1 MSRIGKTPIP
11 IPAGVTAKIE
21 GQTVVAKGPKGELS
35 VSIHPEMK
43 LKLEDGTI
51 SVERPSNAKMHRSLH
66 GLSRTLVANVIDG
79 VTKGFEKKLEIIGV
93 GYRAELKG
101 KNLMLTIGFSH
112 PILFAP
118 PEEIKITTEGN
129 NIVVV
134 QGIHKELVGQVAA
147 KLRSLKPPEPYKG
160 KGIRYL
166 GEFVRKKAGKT
177 AA

>member
-21 GQTVVAKGPKGELS
+21 GQTVFAKGPKGELS
-35 VSIHPEMK
+35 VCIHPEMK
-43 LKLEDGTI
+43 LKLEDGKI
-51 SVERPSNAKMHRSLH
+51 SVERPSDNKMHRSLH

-79 VTKGFEKKLEIIGV
+79 VTKGFETKLEIIGV

-112 PILFAP
+112 PILFTP
-118 PEEIKITTEGN
+118 PEEIKVTTEGN

-134 QGIHKELVGQVAA
+134 QGINKELVGQVAA

>member
-1 MSRIGKTPIP
+1 VSRIGKTPIP

-21 GQTVVAKGPKGELS
+21 GQTVFAKGPKGELS
-35 VSIHPEMK
+35 VCIHPEMK
-43 LKLEDGTI
+43 LKLEDGKI

-112 PILFAP
+112 PILFTP

>member
-21 GQTVVAKGPKGELS
+21 GQTVFAKGPKGELS
-35 VSIHPEMK
+35 VCIHPEMK
-43 LKLEDGTI
+43 LKLEDGMI

-101 KNLMLTIGFSH
+101 KSLMLTIGFSH
-112 PILFAP
+112 PILFTP
-118 PEEIKITTEGN
+118 PEEIKVTTEGN

>member
-35 VSIHPEMK
+35 VSIHPEMQ
-43 LKLEDGTI
+43 LKLEDGKI
-51 SVERPSNAKMHRSLH
+51 LVERPSNAKMHRSLH

-79 VTKGFEKKLEIIGV
+79 VTTGFEKKLEIIGV

-112 PILFAP
+112 PILFTP